1 MTSTALAPKDA
12 VPTIG
17 AVPPE
22 STDRNSTAKA
32 LIREMAMDIGKEVAA
47 YIEVMYPDAV
57 TAASSTFLLSVR
69 NCIHNEIIAAIQFS
83 DEGKIVARLAKR
95 KIFRRKWKAAYKNI
109 RENAGISYTAEE
121 AEQAIQALIAENN
134 QPE

>member
-1 MTSTALAPKDA
+1 MTGTALAAKA
-12 VPTIG
+12 TAPTTG
-17 AVPPE
+17 TAPE
-22 STDRNSTAKA
+22 SRNETAKA

-69 NCIHNEIIAAIQFS
+69 NCIHNEIMAAIEVS
-83 DEGKIVARLAKR
+83 DEGKIVARLAER
-95 KIFRRKWKAAYKNI
+95 KIFRRKWKVAYKNI
-109 RENAGISYTAEE
+109 RENDGKGYTVEE

-134 QPE
+134 QPEQK